1 MAGKKRKASGAEGRK
16 EDAKRQATESASG
29 STPATAGQ
37 ASKNAAV
44 GATMV
49 EASQG
54 RANVNYVARFF
65 DYKERLHKANSKR
78 DGYHDALR
86 RSMTKH
92 CDLQEEIDYIL
103 DAIATARQKRLGSS
117 AQAKLER
124 SERDRSKLASAL
136 GPAPQST
143 LSHLLDDQ
151 KQKRRE

>member
-1 MAGKKRKASGAEGRK
+1 MAGKKRKASGTEGRK

-37 ASKNAAV
+37 VSKNAAV

-65 DYKERLHKANSKR
+65 DYKERLHKANSVSSEGRQPRTSLPSPLASSNELASACFPPVTSTSRSLPDAMAQKR

-92 CDLQEEIDYIL
+92 CDLQEEI
-103 DAIATARQKRLGSS
+103 
-117 AQAKLER
+117 E
-124 SERDRSKLASAL
+124 
-136 GPAPQST
+136 
-143 LSHLLDDQ
+143 
-151 KQKRRE
+151 